1 MLGLRQA
8 DYLTNAGQAIPDID
22 WYNISLL
29 EETKLIKASL
39 VTYDL
44 AWVTPVWACWLVSN
58 THIQEA

>member
-44 AWVTPVWACWLVSN
+44 A
-58 THIQEA
+58 